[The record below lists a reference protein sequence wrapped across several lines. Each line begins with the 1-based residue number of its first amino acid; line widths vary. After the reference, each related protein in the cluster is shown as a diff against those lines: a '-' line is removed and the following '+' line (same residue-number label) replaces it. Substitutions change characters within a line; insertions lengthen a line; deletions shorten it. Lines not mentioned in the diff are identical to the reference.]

1 MGGNDII
8 PHADR
13 VFLPET
19 SVAGDV
25 LIIRD
30 GNTGD
35 DLYRAVIT
43 EKHVRDGYVPLPPK
57 QD

>member
-1 MGGNDII
+1 
-8 PHADR
+8 
-13 VFLPET
+13 
-19 SVAGDV
+19 VAGDV